1 MKKRRRRKI
10 LQETGQEVLP
20 PGTAVSERPSVAG
33 WKIFALC
40 LLVFIVA
47 FAVYANTIGNDF
59 IWDDEY
65 LIINNSQIKSFTHL
79 GNVFKTYVGYGSENI
94 NTFYRPI
101 QELSNMIDY
110 FLWGLESF
118 GFHLTNVLLHSLV
131 SVMVFVFIFT
141 VTGNLPASFVAAVFY
156 SVHPVHT
163 EAVAYVAGRAD
174 SLYSLF
180 MLLSLVFFIR
190 SVQDAPRGSR
200 SNLGLYG
207 VSLFF
212 FILSFLSKEM
222 GLIMPLLAFLYMFYF
237 LRGTDKDDLYRAFK
251 WRWAPYV
258 LIIIFYGSL
267 RATVLNFSDIA
278 PVSAFVKIPFIYRIL
293 TFFRTLFVYFRL
305 LIFPSDLHMER
316 AISITRSVFNL
327 EAVLALLMTAGIIW
341 VAYKTYRSNKRMIS
355 FAIAWFF
362 ANLLPISNIVPIN
375 SFLAEHWIYMAS
387 IGPFMLLGLGLVWV
401 WRKIPPKGI
410 SLKTLFVLAI
420 VSILFLYMTA
430 TIRRNR
436 DWKDEISFFHS
447 TLKYHPRN
455 ARLYLNLGNTYYE
468 KKEIDNA
475 IEQYQKAISINKKYA
490 VAYGNI
496 GSAYLHKKNT
506 DKAEEYLN
514 IAIKLKYN
522 YPIAHYNL
530 GIVYFNKKRY
540 EEATEELET
549 ATEQLPQLYQAW
561 NMLARAYIRLG
572 KVEEARE
579 AFRRSLAIMPNQDIV
594 RRSLKKLEKVKIL
607 KKAAPVSVK

>member
-1 MKKRRRRKI
+1 MPPESEGTVQPEGMIPKKPFVGR
-10 LQETGQEVLP
+10 
-20 PGTAVSERPSVAG
+20 
-33 WKIFALC
+33 WKIVLLC
-40 LLVFIVA
+40 VVVFIVA
-47 FAVYANTIGNDF
+47 FAVYANTIGSDF

-65 LIINNSQIKSFTHL
+65 LILNNSQIKSFSHL

-110 FLWGLESF
+110 FLWGLEPF
-118 GFHLTNVLLHSLV
+118 GFHLTNVILHSLV
-131 SVMVFVFIFT
+131 AVMVFIFIFNI
-141 VTGNLPASFVAAVFY
+141 TGNTPASFIAALFY
-156 SVHPVHT
+156 AVHPVHT
-163 EAVAYVAGRAD
+163 EAVAYIAGRAD

-190 SVQDAPRGSR
+190 SVKPAPRGVKG
-200 SNLGLYG
+200 NLGSYAA
-207 VSLFF
+207 SLIFF
-212 FILSFLSKEM
+212 VLSFLSKEM
-222 GLIMPLLAFLYMFYF
+222 GLIAPLLVFLYMFYF
-237 LRGTDKDDLYRAFK
+237 LRGTENDHLFKMYK
-251 WRWAPYV
+251 WRWVPYL
-258 LIIIFYGSL
+258 LIVMIYGAL

-278 PVSAFVKIPFIYRIL
+278 PVSAFVKIPFIYRML

-316 AISITRSVFNL
+316 AISITRSIFNL
-327 EAVLALLMTAGIIW
+327 EAVLALLMMGGIVWI
-341 VAYKTYRSNKRMIS
+341 AYKTYRSNKRMIS

-401 WRKIPPKGI
+401 WKKIPPKGI
-410 SLKTLFVLAI
+410 SLKTVFVLAI
-420 VSILFLYMTA
+420 VSILSLYMTA
-430 TIRRNR
+430 AIRRNR

-468 KKEIDNA
+468 KEEIDKA
-475 IEQYQKAISINKKYA
+475 IEQYQKAININKKYA

-496 GSAYLHKKNT
+496 GSAYLNKKNI

-514 IAIKLKYN
+514 IAIKLKHN

-530 GIVYFNKKRY
+530 GIVNFHKKRY
-540 EEATEELET
+540 DEALKNLKT

-561 NMLARAYIRLG
+561 NMMARTYLKLG
-572 KVEEARE
+572 KIDEAKG
-579 AFRRSLAIMPNQDIV
+579 AFQRSLAIMPSQDLV
-594 RRSLKKLEKVKIL
+594 RKSLEKLERVKIQ